1 LRQHLEALRLPVVA
15 VRLTQA
21 RDQLTAWK
29 LPPGVE
35 LQHLQ
40 PLLGERV
47 PELQPAAEHRY
58 RQAAARQS
66 LVVAPRMRRI
76 DDVVVVR
83 VADTAEGPHAQA
95 DAARAE
101 RIARGFEGPLGELRG
116 GGEFDARLELL
127 ERRQGERHRR
137 TEQEGRNQGAQD
149 ACRRDHAVRTWC
161 AGAPRTAPSRT
172 RDATCRAAR

>member
-1 LRQHLEALRLPVVA
+1 MDKLRLDVMFFFQA
-15 VRLTQA
+15 EDGIRDLTVTGVQTCA
-21 RDQLTAWK
+21 
-29 LPPGVE
+29 LPI
-35 LQHLQ
+35 
-40 PLLGERV
+40 
-47 PELQPAAEHRY
+47 
-58 RQAAARQS
+58 S
-66 LVVAPRMRRI
+66 
-76 DDVVVVR
+76 
-83 VADTAEGPHAQA
+83 HAQA